1 MLGPVLYLELLLA
14 GRRGKQYIFR
24 WIYATW
30 LTLQLL
36 AIFSYYWTAYRTRSL
51 FFYAAYGY
59 NRPDFGASGEFATG
73 MVGTLLV
80 QEWILMALATPA
92 FVAGAITDEKNRGT
106 LQHMLTA
113 HLTSGEIV
121 LGKLLGRLAQVAAL
135 LLVDLPVL
143 CFIGVFGG
151 IHPTLLLAI
160 LVGTAAPMF
169 GIGAASLLASVWC
182 RTTRD
187 AVVFLYAFGAVFWLT
202 IVGLSAALPDI
213 LGGLSPGAT
222 HGLLALLHKIV
233 TCLHPL
239 DVLRPGLESGDMS
252 ELGRRV
258 MRALAAWGTIG
269 LLCLSV
275 AAWRLRPAYTRQLES
290 AKKKRSDS
298 EPTIQRATVDEEP
311 IRWKERTIEGIA
323 PLAPLRAIPQ
333 SVGIVIVVV
342 LALLLTG
349 LQLSACMPRPSGP
362 LRGLADVMALLRSVN
377 TSMAGDLFLAQGIF
391 VMLLASLIVG
401 IRASGAVSAEREKQT
416 WEALLL
422 TPLQTRELVRGKLS
436 GIFGASMPYL
446 IAYAVVVLP
455 LSGLG
460 GFVAFFWT
468 ALWLGVTALAVYYI
482 GAAGIWCSARSST
495 SWRSLLGTLGF
506 GYLGG
511 FLIFA
516 VTSPATLIIAA
527 IIYIFLQ
534 LADRA
539 YGTVFAQA
547 VGGFGTFWP
556 AVFIASCVA
565 LAIIFFV
572 AARLFLTNAEK
583 RISDRERIRHWK
595 DEPFRRP
602 LRRRT
607 TSSPSRPYY

>member
-14 GRRGKQYIFR
+14 GRRGKQYVFR
-24 WIYATW
+24 WIYAAW
-30 LTLQLL
+30 LVLLLLGVYFTHQARTLV
-36 AIFSYYWTAYRTRSL
+36 
-51 FFYAAYGY
+51 YAPYNYG
-59 NRPDFGASGEFATG
+59 RPVLGASGEFASG
-73 MVGTLLV
+73 MVSTLLV
-80 QEWILMALATPA
+80 QEWILVALVTPA

-121 LGKLLGRLAQVAAL
+121 LGKLLGRLAQVVVL

-151 IHPTLLLAI
+151 VHPTLLLAI
-160 LVGTAAPMF
+160 LVGIAAPVF
-169 GIGAASLLASVWC
+169 GIGAASILASVWC

-187 AVVFLYAFGAVFWLT
+187 AVVLLYALGAVFWLG
-202 IVGLSAALPDI
+202 IVGLAAALPDFI
-213 LGGLSPGAT
+213 GGLSGGPA
-222 HGLLALLHKIV
+222 HGLLGLLHKIISA
-233 TCLHPL
+233 LHPL
-239 DVLRPGLESGDMS
+239 DVIRPGLESGDMS
-252 ELGRRV
+252 ELGRRLV
-258 MRALAAWGTIG
+258 RAIAAWGSLG
-269 LLCLSV
+269 LICLSL
-275 AAWRLRPAYTRQLES
+275 ATWRLRPAYTRQLES
-290 AKKKRSDS
+290 AKKKPSKAETTVR
-298 EPTIQRATVDEEP
+298 RAAVDEEP
-311 IRWKERTIEGIA
+311 LRWKERTIEGIA
-323 PLAPLRAIPQ
+323 PLAALRAFPQ
-333 SVGIVIVVV
+333 AVGIVVVVV
-342 LALLLTG
+342 LALSLMG
-349 LQLSACMPRPSGP
+349 LQLWACMTPRPIG
-362 LRGLADVMALLRSVN
+362 GFADVMALLRSVN
-377 TSMAGDLFLAQGIF
+377 TTAAGNVFLVQGIF
-391 VMLLASLIVG
+391 VMLVATLIVG
-401 IRASGAVSAEREKQT
+401 IRASGAVSGEREKQT

-446 IAYAVVVLP
+446 LAYAVVALP

-460 GFVAFFWT
+460 GFLAFFWT
-468 ALWLGVTALAVYYI
+468 ALWLGVTTLAVYYI

-516 VTSPATLIIAA
+516 LTSPATFIIAA

-534 LADRA
+534 LADRV

-547 VGGFGTFWP
+547 VGGFGPFFTAF
-556 AVFIASCVA
+556 FIATCVA
-565 LAIIFFV
+565 LAIIFFF
-572 AARLFLTNAEK
+572 AARLFLSSAEK

-607 TSSPSRPYY
+607 ASPPSRLY

>member
-24 WIYATW
+24 WIYAGW

-36 AIFSYYWTAYRTRSL
+36 VIYFIYWTSYRARSYVY
-51 FFYAAYGY
+51 YAAYGY
-59 NRPDFGASGEFATG
+59 NRPDPGASGEFATG
-73 MVGTLLV
+73 LVGTLLV
-80 QEWILMALATPA
+80 QEWILVALATPA

-121 LGKLLGRLAQVAAL
+121 LGKLLGRLAQVAVL

-160 LVGTAAPMF
+160 LVGIAAPMF

-187 AVVFLYAFGAVFWLT
+187 AVVLLYAFGAVFWLT
-202 IVGLSAALPDI
+202 IVGLSAVLPDI

-222 HGLLALLHKIV
+222 QGLLTVLHKII
-233 TCLHPL
+233 TALHPL

-252 ELGRRV
+252 ELGRRL
-258 MRALAAWGTIG
+258 MRAVAVWGTFG
-269 LLCLSV
+269 LVCLSL
-275 AAWRLRPAYTRQLES
+275 ATWRLRPAYMRQLEGG
-290 AKKKRSDS
+290 KKKRTDK
-298 EPTIQRATVDEEP
+298 EATIHRATVDEEP

-323 PLAPLRAIPQ
+323 PLAGLRAIPQ
-333 SVGIVIVVV
+333 SVGIVVVVV

-349 LQLSACMPRPSGP
+349 AQLWTCLTPRPIH
-362 LRGLADVMALLRSVN
+362 GLADVMALLRSVN
-377 TSMAGDLFLAQGIF
+377 TAMAGDRFLVQGIF
-391 VMLLASLIVG
+391 VMLVASLIVG

-460 GFVAFFWT
+460 GFVAFMWT

-516 VTSPATLIIAA
+516 LTSPATFIIAA

-547 VGGFGTFWP
+547 VGGFGPFFTAF
-556 AVFIASCVA
+556 FIATCVA
-565 LAIIFFV
+565 LAIIFFF
-572 AARLFLTNAEK
+572 AARLFLSNAEK